1 MTDNACN
8 KPRLIHSA
16 PLTRL
21 FLTSHAARI
30 ASFPILISIPN
41 QIPVS
46 ISPSA
51 IARVSVAVSSWLGS
65 LCYTAGASSSQ
76 MPRRSFATAE
86 EGLCVCGLVK
96 ATEIITA
103 LRECRFI
110 QTEATP
116 SPRLVSFYRPPFA
129 MLSPYRFKS
138 TAKTF
143 TNLSLSLCI
152 LHPRA
157 GTSKRTSVFRLRRRL
172 LIRYTLR
179 VSSLI
184 SCNCDTF

>member
-1 MTDNACN
+1 MTNNARN
-8 KPRLIHSA
+8 EPRLIHPA

-51 IARVSVAVSSWLGS
+51 IARVSVAVSSWFGS

-86 EGLCVCGLVK
+86 EGLCFCGLVK
-96 ATEIITA
+96 ATEKITA

-110 QTEATP
+110 QAEATT
-116 SPRLVSFYRPPFA
+116 SPRPVSFIA
-129 MLSPYRFKS
+129 LLSPCYHHIDSNQPQRHLRS
-138 TAKTF
+138 SP
-143 TNLSLSLCI
+143 SLFAFC
-152 LHPRA
+152 
-157 GTSKRTSVFRLRRRL
+157 
-172 LIRYTLR
+172 TLEQGR
-179 VSSLI
+179 QNEQVY
-184 SCNCDTF
+184 FGFAAAY